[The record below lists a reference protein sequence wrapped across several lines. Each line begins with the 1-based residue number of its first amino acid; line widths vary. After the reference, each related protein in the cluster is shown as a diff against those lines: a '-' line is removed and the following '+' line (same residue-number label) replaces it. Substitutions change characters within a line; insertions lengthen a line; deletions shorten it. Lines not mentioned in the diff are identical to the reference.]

1 MQRII
6 IGQSN
11 MSVNKT
17 PKKNRDQA
25 WTNASVRA
33 LLEVVGE
40 TDPVRAITLRA
51 RSVALNAM
59 DHGWSGP
66 PFDPLKLADHLG
78 IAVSPRHDVADARTI
93 PAPGGRFLIE
103 FNPNRPSARVR
114 YSIAHEIAHT
124 LFPDCG
130 DRVRH
135 RAFHADQRGDE
146 WQLEATCNIGAAELL
161 MPLGSLKSAKDS
173 NWTMETLLALRKQ
186 YEVSMEA
193 LLIRIVRL
201 ARSPLGM
208 FCAARLETGKDT
220 GRFLLSYT
228 IGSQSWQSNV
238 GPDLLPLDTVLSEI
252 VAIGHTTSATETWGG
267 AHLRVQA
274 VGIPPYP
281 GSRSP
286 RVVGILTPIDRTSGA
301 RADAPPLRFVRGD
314 ALKPRGSG
322 ARILVHVVNDKTPNW
337 GGRGFAQAIR
347 HRWPEVQTDFRQHVS
362 HNRHALA
369 LGNVRICSLADG
381 LSVASVVAQK
391 GYGESVRPRI
401 RYSALR
407 TGLETVAIKASEMDA
422 SVHMPRIGAG
432 QGAGTWSVIEDII
445 QTVFSEKNV
454 SVTVY
459 DLPDAPLPPKVPLQD
474 ELSFAVGS

>member
-1 MQRII
+1 M
-6 IGQSN
+6 
-11 MSVNKT
+11 KT
-17 PKKNRDQA
+17 
-25 WTNASVRA
+25 
-33 LLEVVGE
+33 VGDA
-40 TDPVRAITLRA
+40 DPVRAITLRA
-51 RSVALNAM
+51 RDVALDAM

-78 IAVSPRHDVADARTI
+78 IAVSPRHDVSDARTL

-135 RAFHADQRGDE
+135 RAFHADHRGDE
-146 WQLEATCNIGAAELL
+146 WQLEATCNIGASELL
-161 MPLGSLKSAKDS
+161 MPLGSLKAATDFD
-173 NWTMETLLALRKQ
+173 WTMETLLALRKQ

-201 ARSPLGM
+201 SGTPVGM
-208 FCAARLETGKDT
+208 FCAARLERGRET
-220 GRFLLSYT
+220 GRFQLSYT
-228 IGSQSWQSNV
+228 IGSQSWHAEV
-238 GPDLLPLDTVLSEI
+238 GRDLLPVDTVLSECI
-252 VAIGHTTSATETWGG
+252 AIGHTTSATEKWGR
-267 AHLRVQA
+267 ARLHVQA

-286 RVVGILTPIDRTSGA
+286 RVVGILTPLDKASKPGS
-301 RADAPPLRFVRGD
+301 DAPPLRFVRGD
-314 ALKPRGSG
+314 ALRPRGSG
-322 ARILVHVVNDKTPNW
+322 PRILVHIVNDKTPNW
-337 GGRGFAQAIR
+337 GGGGFAQAVKS
-347 HRWPEVQTDFRQHVS
+347 RWPEVQTDFRKHVS
-362 HNRHALA
+362 HDRHALT
-369 LGNVRICSLADG
+369 LGNTRICGLADG

-407 TGLETVAIKASEMDA
+407 TGLATVAIKASEMGA

-432 QGAGTWSVIEDII
+432 QGAGIWSVVEDII
-445 QTVFSEKNV
+445 QTVFSEKDV

-459 DLPDAPLPPKVPLQD
+459 DLPDAPLPPKIPLQD
-474 ELSFAVGS
+474 ELSFAESP